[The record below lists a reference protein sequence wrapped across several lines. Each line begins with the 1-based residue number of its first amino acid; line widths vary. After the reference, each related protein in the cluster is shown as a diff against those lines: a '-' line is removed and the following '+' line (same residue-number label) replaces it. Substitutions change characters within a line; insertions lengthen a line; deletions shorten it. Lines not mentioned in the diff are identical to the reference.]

1 MTTKSA
7 GSESSPTPLCELV
20 GVKKNY
26 PMGDLVVQAL
36 KGVDV
41 RVHAG
46 EFTAFAGPS
55 GSGKSTLLNLIGCLD
70 RQSEGKVYIEGRD
83 VATLSDSALGDVRA
97 RRIGFIFQS
106 FNLIPVLTAFENV
119 ELALR
124 LAGVA
129 AKGQKERVEEALRSV
144 GLADYMARRPAQL
157 SGGQQQRVAI
167 ARALVKTPALI
178 IADEPTANLDSKN
191 GAAILDLMK
200 AMNADNGT
208 TFLFSTH
215 DPMVMERARRIIH
228 LHDGQITGD
237 ERRDSANPSTPG
249 ALVAPHGA

>member
-1 MTTKSA
+1 MTTSA
-7 GSESSPTPLCELV
+7 AGAPLCQLV

-36 KGVDV
+36 KGVSV
-41 RVHAG
+41 EVWPG

-55 GSGKSTLLNLIGCLD
+55 GSGKSTVLNLIGCLD
-70 RQSEGKVYIEGRD
+70 RPSEGKVFLEGRD
-83 VATLSDSALGDVRA
+83 VATLNDAQLGDVRA

-106 FNLIPVLTAFENV
+106 FNLIPVLTAYENV

-124 LAGVA
+124 LSGATDR
-129 AKGQKERVEEALRSV
+129 GQKERVQEALRSV
-144 GLADYMARRPAQL
+144 GLADYMTRRPAQL

-191 GAAILDLMK
+191 GAAILDLMR
-200 AMNADNGT
+200 AMNEDNGT

-215 DPMVMERARRIIH
+215 DRMVMDRARRIIR
-228 LHDGQITGD
+228 LSDGEVTGD
-237 ERRDSANPSTPG
+237 ERVESAPAG
-249 ALVAPHGA
+249 V